1 MTFLLKDLVYFSIFI
16 ASVSAAWVAFKG
28 RIASLEA
35 QKSLT
40 NKILFKSSG
49 ELRVMTE
56 ENCGIRTKSLVD
68 ELNKYQATT
77 LELQKTVA
85 KMNENIIVIMVH
97 MKINK
102 DGGKNDI

>member
-49 ELRVMTE
+49 ELRIMTE
-56 ENCGIRTKSLVD
+56 ENCAVKKKGLAD
-68 ELNKYQATT
+68 ELKD
-77 LELQKTVA
+77 LQKTVA

>member
-1 MTFLLKDLVYFSIFI
+1 MTFLLKDLVYFAVFI

-40 NKILFKSSG
+40 NKILFRPSG

-56 ENCGIRTKSLVD
+56 ENCAIKTKGLAD
-68 ELNKYQATT
+68 ELKD
-77 LELQKTVA
+77 LQKTVA

-102 DGGKNDI
+102 DGGKDE